1 MTKEDT
7 PFDKKF
13 NPEELKQFLQNQYG
27 SGVRVEVFPQA
38 QQDQTDETKESEQ
51 AQDQAL
57 QFDYKP
63 RDIKEYLDRYVI
75 QQDDA
80 KKVLATA
87 ICDHYHHIQSCRERE
102 DCRDYKKQNIVVIGP
117 TGVGKT
123 YLIQNIARLIG
134 VPFVKADATKYSET
148 GYVGGDVEDLIR
160 ELVHQA
166 EGDVGLAEWGIVYL
180 DEIDKIATPTNIMG
194 RDVSGH
200 GVQRGLLKMME
211 ETEVPLRSSSD
222 IASQMQAFMEFQSK
236 GQVEKKT
243 ISTKHI
249 LFIVSGAFTGLTEI
263 IKKRMGS
270 KQIGFSE
277 RATPVEEEHF
287 LFEQVKSVDFIEYG
301 FEAEFIGRLPVVV
314 HCKPLSVDDL
324 FSVLKHSEGSLLK
337 QYKQDFLAYG
347 IDAYFT
353 DDGMLAIAG
362 KAEKERTGAR
372 GLMTVCEKT
381 FREYKYQLPDH
392 TVKEFIVS
400 KDVIED
406 PVGKLQE
413 LLQKPDMYYEKVLQF
428 QLGKI
433 EQQFSDKYG
442 IEFKFTASAGQLLSE
457 KAQAAGEDL
466 LIHCE
471 IFFAGYEHGLN
482 LLRKISGGTQLII
495 DEDVVRDPGAT
506 LERRIKETFPES

>member
-1 MTKEDT
+1 MAKEDT

-27 SGVRVEVFPQA
+27 PGVRVEVFPQV
-38 QQDQTDETKESEQ
+38 QQDQTDEAQESERVQ
-51 AQDQAL
+51 TQAL

-63 RDIKEYLDRYVI
+63 REIKEYLDRYVI

-102 DCRDYKKQNIVVIGP
+102 DCRDYKKQNIVIIGP

-148 GYVGGDVEDLIR
+148 GYVGADVEDLIR

-166 EGDVGLAEWGIVYL
+166 GGDVGLAEWGIVYL
-180 DEIDKIATPTNIMG
+180 DEIDKIATPINIMG

-211 ETEVPLRSSSD
+211 ETEVPLRSPSD

-249 LFIVSGAFTGLTEI
+249 LFIVSGAFTSLTEI
-263 IKKRMGS
+263 IKKRIGS
-270 KQIGFSE
+270 KQIGFLE
-277 RATPVEEEHF
+277 RATPVDEEHF

-301 FEAEFIGRLPVVV
+301 FEAEFIGRLPVIV

-324 FSVLKHSEGSLLK
+324 FRVLKYSEGSLLK

-353 DDGMLAIAG
+353 DDGMLAIAD

-413 LLQKPDMYYEKVLQF
+413 LLQEPDMHHEKVLQF

-442 IEFKFTASAGQLLSE
+442 IEFKFTASAARLLSE
-457 KAQAAGEDL
+457 KAQAAGEEL
-466 LIHCE
+466 LTHCE
-471 IFFAGYEHGLN
+471 NLFAGYEHGLN

-506 LERRIKETFPES
+506 LERRIKETYH